1 MKHEEQA
8 KRRGVMRL
16 LRRFGAQTKGAIAIE
31 FAIILPIMITM
42 YFGVVEISHAL
53 AANRKVTMTT
63 STVGDLVAQFATVGP
78 NTMNGLVTA
87 ASEIMRPFNTG
98 GSGQLKV
105 NVYSISN
112 IPANDWSYSPSGQC
126 ASGTP
131 QVPAA
136 LLASGG
142 SVIVSRVCYDFD
154 SILHRF
160 FAPTTNFED
169 TFYLRPRQGNFITWD
184 NNE

>member
-1 MKHEEQA
+1 MKNGNQNR
-8 KRRGVMRL
+8 KRGVLKL
-16 LRRFGAQTKGAIAIE
+16 LHKFGVQSKGAIAIE
-31 FAIILPIMITM
+31 FAFILPIMITM

-63 STVGDLVAQFATVGP
+63 STVGDLVAQFSAVGP

-87 ASEIMRPFNTG
+87 ATEIMRPFNTSG
-98 GSGQLKV
+98 TGQLKV

-112 IPANDWSYSPSGQC
+112 TPANDWSY
-126 ASGTP
+126 TP
-131 QVPAA
+131 NGSCTSSTPTVPAA

-160 FAPTTNFED
+160 FAGSTNFED
-169 TFYLRPRQGNFITWD
+169 TFYLRPRQGNFVTWD
-184 NNE
+184 ASE

>member
-1 MKHEEQA
+1 MKRTEKMR
-8 KRRGVMRL
+8 KRGILML

-42 YFGVVEISHAL
+42 YFGVVEIGHAL

-63 STVGDLVAQFATVGP
+63 STVGDLVAQFSTIGP
-78 NTMNGLVTA
+78 NAMNGLVTA
-87 ASEIMRPFNTG
+87 ASEIMRPFDTS
-98 GSGQLKV
+98 GSGQLKI

-112 IPANDWSYSPSGQC
+112 TPTNDWTYTQGGAC
-126 ASGTP
+126 AGGTP
-131 QVPAA
+131 TVPAA

-160 FAPTTNFED
+160 FTANETFED

-184 NNE
+184 ASE